1 MSTSSRHSIAILL
14 LTGAALAIAACS
26 DGPSP
31 STSTSSTPDLSAIS
45 ACDLLTPDEIETA
58 TGLAASAGEDIS
70 QLGGRLPMCSW
81 RPAGGGFRPVANVM
95 VTTSSYTDFDQYVEM
110 STDNAFG
117 VDIGEFERVDGVG
130 RFGVWLTE
138 LKMLQVFTDDHMVQ
152 IGIEVADD
160 RDAAEAAKSLAGTVI
175 ERLQ

>member
-14 LTGAALAIAACS
+14 LTGAALAIAGCS
-26 DGPSP
+26 DSAPP

-117 VDIGEFERVDGVG
+117 VDVGEFERVDGVG
-130 RFGVWLTE
+130 RFGVWLAE
-138 LKMLQVFTDDHMVQ
+138 LEMLQVFDDDLMVQ
-152 IGIEVADD
+152 VAVDVAED
-160 RDAAEAAKSLAGTVI
+160 RDPVEAAKALAEAVLGH
-175 ERLQ
+175 LQ